1 MFIKETS
8 LVIPTKDRRE
18 KLKKFIISIEKYV
31 NEFKEILIVDSSQVQ
46 IHQKIAEDYLGLQNV
61 KIYSSR
67 PSTSL
72 QRNIGIKNSSNES
85 TFIMFCDD
93 DIIFEENALR
103 KMNDFINNNHNYIG
117 YGYNLIEKK
126 KITKIENLKKNK
138 LLAKY
143 GFYHFKPGIVC
154 ENGWHTKITNLQY
167 DCETNWLSTQA
178 CLYRKKTLNS
188 DTLFNLKLGQ
198 YSYLEDL
205 FFSYNLSKRG
215 KLIVSSRSTY
225 KHENNV
231 TRTGIKFGI
240 IEVTNRYNFVKENKL
255 SKKKFYI
262 TIFIK
267 TIQNFLMIFLFKL
280 NFFKKFLGN
289 LVGIILCII
298 K

>member
-1 MFIKETS
+1 MFIKKTS

-18 KLKKFIISIEKYV
+18 KLKEFLISIEKYV
-31 NEFKEILIVDSSQVQ
+31 EEFKEILIVDSSQVKV
-46 IHQKIAEDYLGLQNV
+46 HQEIVEDCFRLQNV
-61 KIYSSR
+61 KIYSSK

-93 DIIFEENALR
+93 DIKFDEDAFKN
-103 KMNDFINNNHNYIG
+103 MNDFINNNPNYIG

-126 KITKIENLKKNK
+126 KISIIENLKKNK
-138 LLAKY
+138 FIVKY
-143 GFYHFKPGIVC
+143 GFYHFKPGTVC
-154 ENGWHTKITNLQY
+154 ENGWHTKITNLKY

-178 CLYRKKTLNS
+178 CLYRKKSLN
-188 DTLFNLKLGQ
+188 DDLLFNLKLGQ

-205 FFSYNLSKRG
+205 FFSYNLSKKG

-225 KHENNV
+225 KHKNNII
-231 TRTGIKFGI
+231 RTGIKFGI
-240 IEVTNRYNFVKENKL
+240 IEVTNRYNFVKNNKL
-255 SKKKFYI
+255 SKKKFYA

-267 TIQNFLMIFLFKL
+267 TFHNFFMIFLFKL
-280 NFFKKFLGN
+280 SFLKKFLGN
-289 LVGIILCII
+289 LIGIVLCII